1 MPIKDATKE
10 DIEAMKRRLAEAK
23 AGLQMDQAVKMASK
37 HKDAKRAEAKT
48 HA

>member
-37 HKDAKRAEAKT
+37 RKDAKRTEAKS